1 MFMFPPVKF
10 PDASPDAPI
19 YLSNDANPAVSAL
32 HTILYD
38 NFSGKT
44 QVPCPDIISAGA
56 GIRIL
61 GETARKAANNV
72 VTICIIL
79 VSILL

>member
-1 MFMFPPVKF
+1 MSPLVGL
-10 PDASPDAPI
+10 PDASPDAPT

-44 QVPCPDIISAGA
+44 QVSCPDIISAGA
-56 GIRIL
+56 GIRIR

-72 VTICIIL
+72 VTICIIIA
-79 VSILL
+79 SILF